1 MAANDSFS
9 LAYPGNPQ
17 PGDLIEIFRPA
28 YQHWALYLG
37 DGYIVNVA
45 PVEEGAASSLVSAKS
60 VFSRK
65 ALVKMQLLKDVVGS
79 DTYRINNKYDDV
91 YVPLPVE
98 EIIRRSEFLIG
109 QEVSYDLL
117 GNNCEHFVTLLRYGE
132 GVSEQVG
139 VPWACSCAEYG
150 AGRLVSGCT
159 GRATPLS
166 SRVSRR
172 ICTVSTRHQLDQP
185 CSKLCERGH
194 HIGRFS
200 HSLQQGPPSEG
211 KGWWGRM
218 QHTLQTPWGQQSIS
232 VELALAC
239 SSALIAGL
247 PRQHSLLTNPTSSGS
262 NPPPPRLL
270 IAPFI
275 GGRSHSE

>member
-1 MAANDSFS
+1 NSH

-45 PVEEGAASSLVSAKS
+45 PVEEGAASSLASAKS

-91 YVPLPVE
+91 YAPLPVE

-172 ICTVSTRHQLDQP
+172 ICTLHYPRGSS
-185 CSKLCERGH
+185 CSPAAIPACPGPAAYRGVGGWLPQVPKRGEVFSVWGSCG
-194 HIGRFS
+194 IWSILPGADRPAWTWASFVNCRFC
-200 HSLQQGPPSEG
+200 QE
-211 KGWWGRM
+211 
-218 QHTLQTPWGQQSIS
+218 QTWYMEVPAI
-232 VELALAC
+232 
-239 SSALIAGL
+239 
-247 PRQHSLLTNPTSSGS
+247 
-262 NPPPPRLL
+262 
-270 IAPFI
+270 
-275 GGRSHSE
+275 